1 MKFFL
6 LSVALTAAACAAAQG
21 APSGADP
28 RVAAL
33 ESRVLDLERA
43 MYGFKPDGGAQ
54 SPPGQVDATFLAAQD
69 GRSALAEVRELRD
82 RVWPL
87 MAQGQESN
95 YKMIQCFE
103 ATCP

>member
-43 MYGFKPDGGAQ
+43 MYGFKPDGGA
-54 SPPGQVDATFLAAQD
+54 
-69 GRSALAEVRELRD
+69 LAEVRELRD